1 MDITLDQMNAEQT
14 VDIKGTVKKMREKRM
29 YMGQKAARE
38 LAFHSI
44 VLTYSYHTVMF
55 LY

>member
-1 MDITLDQMNAEQT
+1 MNAEQA
-14 VDIKGTVKKMREKRM
+14 VDVKGTVKKMREKRM
-29 YMGQKAARE
+29 YMIQTAERE

-44 VLTYSYHTVMF
+44 VLTYSYHTVRF